1 MANVKFSRG
10 LLNNYLGLA
19 DKNADTVY
27 ITTDEGGIYLGS
39 KRLGDIVV
47 TANYTELQNK
57 YDVTKVSPSTLF
69 YMEAENILA
78 RSNGSA
84 WVQINAQGLTSVEV
98 TGGGNAVTTV
108 TASATGKVTF
118 NKGETFATSSDL
130 NSATSRIKTLEDDVA
145 ALTGGTDGVGS
156 ISEQIAAAKNEVL
169 GTANDAE
176 GAQTVHGANKN
187 ADAAQATADA
197 AKQQATTNA
206 GEIATMKTN
215 ISKNADDI
223 ATERG
228 RIDTLT
234 AGVSADY
241 NTLAKLEE
249 KIKANAEDIAEN
261 AEAIE
266 ALETAVNTK
275 NNTQD
280 QAIQK
285 NKDDIADNTA
295 AITKLNGGAEETG
308 SVLNTVNTQIAA
320 VVDGAP
326 AAFDT
331 LKEIAVWIG
340 SEEAGTGAAEALAD
354 HGNRLTT
361 VEGLV
366 EGHTTNIGKNAD
378 DIAALRADLNQEITD
393 RGTQDA
399 ATLKSAKD
407 YTDAAKT
414 VILGDAATA
423 YNTLGKI
430 EDKLIEHNGS
440 ISTLTTNLGDLQT
453 AYNAHIEAYNTHVE
467 AYNTLKTNFDNYKT
481 TNDAAV
487 DEVSRDVA
495 TLETWQTTMNS
506 WKDTVNEVITWGSF

>member
-10 LLNNYLGLA
+10 LLNSYLGLA
-19 DKNADTVY
+19 NKNADTVY

-98 TGGGNAVTTV
+98 TGSGNAVTGV

-130 NSATSRIKTLEDDVA
+130 NSATGRIKTLEDDMA
-145 ALTGGTDGVGS
+145 ALTGGADGTGS
-156 ISEQIAAAKNEVL
+156 ISDQINAAKNAVL
-169 GTANDAE
+169 GTTSDAE

-215 ISKNADDI
+215 ISNNADAI
-223 ATERG
+223 ATEKG

-234 AGVSADY
+234 AGVSTDY
-241 NTLAKLEE
+241 NTLAKLEG

-261 AEAIE
+261 VGAIE

-285 NKDDIADNTA
+285 NKDDIATNTL
-295 AITKLNGGAEETG
+295 AIAKLNGGANETG

-326 AAFDT
+326 DAFDT
-331 LKEIAVWIG
+331 LKEIADWIG
-340 SEEAGTGAAEALAD
+340 SDEAGTGAAETLAN
-354 HGNRLTT
+354 HGNRLDT
-361 VEGLV
+361 VEDTV
-366 EGHTTNIGKNAD
+366 EGHTTSIGNNAD
-378 DIAALRADLNQEITD
+378 AIAELSNKLNKEISD
-393 RGTQDA
+393 RGTEDA
-399 ATLKSAKD
+399 ATLQSAKD

-414 VILGDAATA
+414 AILGDAAA
-423 YNTLGKI
+423 GYNTLGQI

-440 ISTLTTNLGDLQT
+440 ISTLTTNLGDLQSDYNAHVQ
-453 AYNAHIEAYNTHVE
+453 AYQAHIEAYNTL
-467 AYNTLKTNFDNYKT
+467 NTNFSNYKT

-487 DEVSRDVA
+487 DGVTQRVA
-495 TLETWQTTMNS
+495 TLEVWQGNMNTW
-506 WKDTVNEVITWGSF
+506 KETVNEAITWGSF

>member
-10 LLNNYLGLA
+10 LLSNYLGLA
-19 DKNADTVY
+19 NKNADTVY

-47 TANYTELQNK
+47 TANYAELQDK
-57 YDVTKVSPSTLF
+57 YQVNKVSPSTLF

-78 RSNGSA
+78 RSNGTA

-98 TGGGNAVTTV
+98 TGNGNAVTGV

-130 NSATSRIKTLEDDVA
+130 NSATGRIKTLEDDMA
-145 ALTGGTDGVGS
+145 ALTGGAGGADS
-156 ISEQIAAAKNEVL
+156 IAEQIATAKNEVL
-169 GTANDAE
+169 GTADDAE

-187 ADAAQATADA
+187 ADAAQAAADA
-197 AKQQATTNA
+197 AMQKATTNA

-215 ISKNADDI
+215 IGNNADAI
-223 ATERG
+223 ATEKD

-234 AGVSADY
+234 AGVGTDY
-241 NTLAKLEE
+241 NTLAKLEG

-261 AEAIE
+261 AGAIE
-266 ALETAVNTK
+266 TLETAVNTK

-285 NKDDIADNTA
+285 NKDDIADNAA
-295 AITKLNGGAEETG
+295 AIAKLNGGADETG

-320 VVDGAP
+320 VVNGAP

-331 LKEIAVWIG
+331 LKEIADWIG
-340 SEEAGTGAAEALAD
+340 SDEAGTGAAEALAD

-361 VEGLV
+361 VEDLV
-366 EGHTTNIGKNAD
+366 AGHTASIGQNAD
-378 DIAALRADLNQEITD
+378 DIADLRADLNQEIED
-393 RGTQDA
+393 RAAQDA
-399 ATLKSAKD
+399 ATLESAKD
-407 YTDAAKT
+407 YTDAAKAA
-414 VILGDAATA
+414 ILGDAAAA

-440 ISTLTTNLGDLQT
+440 ISTLTTNLGDLQSD
-453 AYNAHIEAYNTHVE
+453 YNAHVAAFGTHVE
-467 AYNTLKTNFDNYKT
+467 AYNTLKSDFDSYKT
-481 TNDAAV
+481 TNNAAV
-487 DEVSRDVA
+487 NEVSQNVA
-495 TLETWQTTMNS
+495 NLQTWQTTMNT
-506 WKDTVNEVITWGSF
+506 WKDTVSEAITWGSF